1 MSTSLS
7 RLRPLFALALLA
19 VPVAACGGGGDD
31 PPTGPDQ
38 TPTEIVAA
46 SLTTQTA
53 TVATAVAQAPAVTV
67 RNAAGQGVAGVTV
80 TFTVTAG
87 GGTIGSATA
96 QTNASGS
103 ASAGSWT
110 LGATAGANSVT
121 ATAGTLSPVV
131 FNATGQAVA
140 TNPPP
145 TQTSF
150 LASQIEVANL
160 ATCALRQGAGLV
172 CWGTN
177 PQGQL
182 GDGTTVNRPDPAA
195 VNAPGVTFTRVAM
208 GTAHTCGVASTGVV
222 YCWGSNNGGRIGDAS
237 AAAERLSPTSVA
249 GGMTFKTVAVG
260 RDHSC
265 AIRSND
271 TAWCWGINASGALG
285 VSGVLSA
292 SQPTAVSGGDRTWR
306 AIAAGGTHS
315 CAVTTADVVYCW
327 GSNTDGQLGNNSTT
341 ASAEPVQVVATGFT
355 ASTVTAGVDF
365 SCALRAAD
373 GVAFCWGDNQF
384 GQLGDGT
391 TTDSRTPVNVT
402 GTLTFRQIDAGDTY
416 VCGVTTGN
424 ALYCWGQNDLG
435 QLGIGSSANASA
447 PQLVAPPAGQT
458 WKSVSA
464 AIGGKRVCATTSTD
478 AAYCWGTNTG
488 GLMSGDATVSTP
500 SAVRGS

>member
-1 MSTSLS
+1 MSNSLS

-19 VPVAACGGGGDD
+19 LPTAACGGGGDD

-38 TPTEIVAA
+38 TPTEMVAA
-46 SLTTQTA
+46 SPTTQTA

-87 GGTIGSATA
+87 GGSIGSATA
-96 QTNASGS
+96 QTNASGT

-110 LGATAGANSVT
+110 LGATAGANTVS
-121 ATAGTLSPVV
+121 ATAGTLTPVV
-131 FNATGQAVA
+131 FNATGQAVV

-145 TQTSF
+145 PSSF

-160 ATCALRQGAGLV
+160 AACALRQGSGLV

-182 GDGTTVNRPDPAA
+182 GDGTTTNRPDPAA
-195 VNAPGVTFTRVAM
+195 VAAPGVTFTQVAM
-208 GTAHTCGVASTGVV
+208 GSAHSCGLASTGVV
-222 YCWGSNNGGRIGDAS
+222 YCWGSNNGGRIGDGTTTD
-237 AAAERLSPTSVA
+237 RLTPTNVA
-249 GGMTFKTVAVG
+249 GGRTYKAVAVG
-260 RDHSC
+260 STHSC
-265 AIRSND
+265 AIGSDDRG
-271 TAWCWGINASGALG
+271 WCWGLNSNGALG

-292 SQPTAVSGGDRTWR
+292 SQPTAVSGGDRSWR
-306 AIAAGGTHS
+306 AIAAGGAHS
-315 CAVTTADVVYCW
+315 CAVTTANVVYCW
-327 GSNTDGQLGNNSTT
+327 GSNTDGQLGDNSTA
-341 ASAEPVQVVATGFT
+341 ASTEPVQLALPGFT
-355 ASTVTAGVDF
+355 ASAITAGANF
-365 SCALRAAD
+365 SCALRASD

-384 GQLGDGT
+384 GQLGDGS
-391 TTDSRTPVNVT
+391 TTDRLTPVNVT
-402 GTLTFRQIDAGDTY
+402 GALTFRQIDAGDTY
-416 VCGVTTGN
+416 ACGVTTGN

-435 QLGIGSSANASA
+435 QLGIGSATNASA

-488 GLMSGDATVSTP
+488 GLISGDATVSTP